1 MSLKASYSKMHDTF
15 FLLFIVILLAT
26 VFDFIN
32 GFHDSANA
40 IATSVSTRVLSP
52 KAAVFMAAVLNLLGA
67 LSGTAVAKT
76 VGAGLVDVSSVT
88 QVTVISALLSA
99 IIWDLIT
106 WYLGL
111 PTSSSHAILSGVVG
125 AAIATA
131 GVGVILSKGVYKV
144 LTGLFFS
151 PIVGFILG
159 LMLMLLLI
167 KIFRS
172 SAPAMVN
179 KLFSR
184 LQIVS
189 AAYMAF
195 SHGSNDAQKTM
206 GIITMALVSFYKLPD
221 FHVPLWVI
229 ILCAATMAF
238 GTAAGGWRI
247 IKTLGVRLVS
257 LKPIHGFAAETSA
270 ATIIEIAS
278 RIGLPLSTTHVISST
293 IMGVGSSKR
302 LSAVRWGI
310 GGNIVIAWVLTL
322 PACSVLAW
330 LICKFLSLFL
340 K

>member
-26 VFDFIN
+26 IFDFIN
-32 GFHDSANA
+32 GFHDTANA

-76 VGAGLVDVSSVT
+76 VGAGLVDASSVT
-88 QVTVISALLSA
+88 QITVISALLSA

-106 WYLGL
+106 WYIGL
-111 PTSSSHAILSGVVG
+111 PTSSSHAILSGMVG

-131 GVGVILSKGVYKV
+131 GLRVILSKGVYKV

-238 GTAAGGWRI
+238 GTAAGGWRV

-330 LICKFLSLFL
+330 LICKLLSLFL